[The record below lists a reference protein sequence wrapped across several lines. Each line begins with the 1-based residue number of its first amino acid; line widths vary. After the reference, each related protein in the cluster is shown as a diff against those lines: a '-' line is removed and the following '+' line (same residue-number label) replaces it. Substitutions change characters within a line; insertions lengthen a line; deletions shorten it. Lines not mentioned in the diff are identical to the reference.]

1 MLDGFNSIRKKS
13 ATPKN
18 NTGVGLRDSQS
29 SAMSQFLQN
38 LPGRKYGFH
47 LKSMIIILP
56 LGFKCKVSPTDMS
69 V

>member
-18 NTGVGLRDSQS
+18 NTGVGLRDSEP
-29 SAMSQFLQN
+29 SAVSQFLQN
-38 LPGRKYGFH
+38 LPGRKYGVH

-56 LGFKCKVSPTDMS
+56 LGFECKVSPTDMS